1 MMLGAWSIAAIE
13 ETCIARS
20 SKRQRTIQP
29 SPQKERLSRVCAVQP
44 DLCLGQS
51 PHGREVLRVHDLWQ
65 GLCRTQPLDDACPDP
80 HGQEAVCSTCGKG
93 AFTRHARTHTAEN
106 PYVCDLRQGLCLG
119 QPPDRSC
126 QTRTGDKPY
135 VCSTCGKGFAQSRQW
150 AGHARAHTGEGP
162 FMCMSCGKGFA
173 RASALT
179 RHARTHTG
187 EEP

>member
-1 MMLGAWSIAAIE
+1 MLGTWSNAAIE

-126 QTRTGDKPY
+126 QTAQVTSPTC
-135 VCSTCGKGFAQSRQW
+135 VCRV
-150 AGHARAHTGEGP
+150 ARALRRVDNGLGMPGP
-162 FMCMSCGKGFA
+162 TRARGPSCVSCGKGFA